1 MLLDQISI
9 VTGKNIIENQN
20 INKMMKEIV
29 KLLSDKTVIV
39 TDKETINKLFDS
51 LPPQADTVT
60 GSFELP
66 SNAAMPNSRGINIDG
81 KELYFLDMDEV
92 DFNLI

>member
-1 MLLDQISI
+1 MLRRPPSSTLFPYTTLFRS
-9 VTGKNIIENQN
+9 
-20 INKMMKEIV
+20 